1 MTTATKSAAPVLCTV
16 KDAVVLLRL
25 GRSTVY
31 ELMAS
36 GELPFVKLGRC
47 RRIKRSDIDAF
58 VDQLPPQSV

>member
-1 MTTATKSAAPVLCTV
+1 MTTTSQSTAPVLCTV

-25 GRSTVY
+25 GRSTIY

-36 GELPFVKLGRC
+36 GELPFTKLGRA

-58 VDQLPPQSV
+58 VAQLPAQSI